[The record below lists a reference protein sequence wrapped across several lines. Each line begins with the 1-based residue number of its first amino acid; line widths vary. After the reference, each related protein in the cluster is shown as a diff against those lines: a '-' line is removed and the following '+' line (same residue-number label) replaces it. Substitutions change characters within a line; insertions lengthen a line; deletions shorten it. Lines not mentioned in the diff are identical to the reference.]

1 MFTGIIEAVGRVEA
15 IEPKG
20 VDSRLQIA
28 TGGLDLS
35 DVAIGDSIAVSGI
48 CLTVVQR
55 SDRGFWADV
64 SGETLSKTVLG
75 QLARGAKVNLEK
87 ALTPTTR
94 LGGHLVSGH
103 VDGVGQLVE
112 RFDEGRSVRF
122 RFRAPEDITRY
133 IAPKGSICIDGVS
146 LTVNEV
152 DGAVFGVN
160 IVPHTLEETTID
172 SYRAGTRVNLEVD
185 IIARYL
191 ERLLLG
197 GVGDHSGPGIS
208 LELLAA
214 YGYTK
219 DAG

>member
-1 MFTGIIEAVGRVEA
+1 
-15 IEPKG
+15 
-20 VDSRLQIA
+20 
-28 TGGLDLS
+28 
-35 DVAIGDSIAVSGI
+35 
-48 CLTVVQR
+48 
-55 SDRGFWADV
+55 V

-103 VDGVGQLVE
+103 VDGVGQVVE

-152 DGAVFGVN
+152 DGALFGVN

-172 SYRAGTRVNLEVD
+172 SYRAGTHINLEVD

-197 GVGDHSGPGIS
+197 GAGDRGVPGIS
-208 LELLAA
+208 LAMLAA

>member
-1 MFTGIIEAVGRVEA
+1 MFTGIIEAVGRIEA

-28 TGGLDLS
+28 SGRLDLS
-35 DVAIGDSIAVSGI
+35 DVAIGDSIAVSGV

-103 VDGVGQLVE
+103 VDGVGQVVE

-152 DGAVFGVN
+152 DGFVFGVN

-172 SYRAGTRVNLEVD
+172 AYLAGTHVNLEVD

-197 GVGDHSGPGIS
+197 GAGHHGGPGIS
-208 LELLAA
+208 LEMLAD
-214 YGYTK
+214 YGYTT